1 MDEKKISKAL
11 LIHPFNFHPLRKN
24 NPSFLVLIFLLTTDI
39 QRPAT
44 LASLLADNQ
53 KNSEVS
59 AFSILSFKFESD
71 TLRLSYGS
79 ISTPQNQSK
88 TETEMTDTEPKKE
101 AFFFLGWAASFL
113 AFKAQAFTLI
123 MCIFLKRD

>member
-59 AFSILSFKFESD
+59 SLSILSFKFESD
-71 TLRLSYGS
+71 SLRLSYGS

-88 TETEMTDTEPKKE
+88 TETQMT
-101 AFFFLGWAASFL
+101 FFGWAASFL

-123 MCIFLKRD
+123 MCIFPTRD